1 MEPDDLVG
9 IIIKNYMSLSSN
21 NIWLKSQD
29 IKAPT
34 GEDDLWCVVGIRNEQ
49 ILGQKGFLDPDTDED
64 VQQSTIVATIDIDLA
79 SRGEDA
85 KTRAPEMIMAL
96 ESIPAKQLMDEN
108 KMGVYRTMDILDLS
122 AIEGAGAL
130 HRFRASVIVYR
141 TKEIRKSTEQIF
153 DKFSM
158 EVEENG

>member
-34 GEDDLWCVVGIRNEQ
+34 GEDYLWCVVGIRNEQ